1 MLLEGPSRMASIR
14 ENRCFQ
20 QLVLW
25 QAPRVNIPW
34 GWAEELN
41 VVCST
46 MAGFILEN
54 WTDPSGS
61 CVKHRLLWVLLL
73 PRSASPGLQQ
83 GSWGQQEPWLPPCL
97 PFTAALTPLVTWL
110 GTWGH
115 GVTKNDSYS
124 SRISSGCL
132 EGSWE
137 RWLHFR
143 SEWDCSGTQIF
154 KWVVTMWPVCVRM
167 IFLIAKI

>member
-73 PRSASPGLQQ
+73 PCSASPGLQQ
-83 GSWGQQEPWLPPCL
+83 GSWGQQEPWLSPLLWPHSSPGWEHGDMGWQRMIL
-97 PFTAALTPLVTWL
+97 TAAESALGALRAPGRGDCILVQ
-110 GTWGH
+110 
-115 GVTKNDSYS
+115 
-124 SRISSGCL
+124 
-132 EGSWE
+132 
-137 RWLHFR
+137 
-143 SEWDCSGTQIF
+143 SETAVEPKHLNG
-154 KWVVTMWPVCVRM
+154 
-167 IFLIAKI
+167 L